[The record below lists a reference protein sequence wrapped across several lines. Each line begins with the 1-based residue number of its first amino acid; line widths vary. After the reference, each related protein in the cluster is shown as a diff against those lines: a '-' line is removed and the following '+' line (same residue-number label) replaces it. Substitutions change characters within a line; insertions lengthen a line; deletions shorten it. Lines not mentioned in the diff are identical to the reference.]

1 MKRTHTTLIA
11 SAILLVAT
19 LTGCGNKQ
27 QIVFEG
33 TLENGAGK
41 VIYIEEMTP
50 DSRLFIDS
58 VTLDSKGHFRYKYD
72 MPYKTFYNLHVS
84 ENDYVVVS
92 PDYGE
97 TIEIAG
103 DYNQLSKSYTLKGGR
118 DSQLLWQLQDYSNQG
133 AEVLSDIVATDS
145 KNRQLLA
152 DGDMSQQEYDHER
165 EITDSIYLAA
175 FAMQQQYIVH
185 FIEDNL
191 GSLTTLIALYKP
203 FNNRPL
209 VDPANSFEFYEAILE
224 GLQETMPDNPHTLHF
239 KNMVERTRFQY
250 VQ

>member
-58 VTLDSKGHFRYKYD
+58 VTLDSKGHFRFKYD

-84 ENDYVVVS
+84 EHDYVVVS

-165 EITDSIYLAA
+165 EVTDSIYLAT
-175 FAMQQQYIVH
+175 FAEQQQYVVH

-191 GSLTTLIALYKP
+191 GSVERAVGDMSDAAINAWNADSVPPSIALLSNTSK
-203 FNNRPL
+203 RC
-209 VDPANSFEFYEAILE
+209 SFRRI
-224 GLQETMPDNPHTLHF
+224 TMPCAVSCTA
-239 KNMVERTRFQY
+239 VI
-250 VQ
+250 

>member
-1 MKRTHTTLIA
+1 MKNRHTILF
-11 SAILLVAT
+11 AILTVTTAALSS
-19 LTGCGNKQ
+19 CGNKQ
-27 QIVFEG
+27 QIVIQG
-33 TLENGAGK
+33 TLADGAGK

-58 VTLDSKGHFRYKYD
+58 ITLDSKGRFRFRYD

-84 ENDYVVVS
+84 ENDYVVLL

-97 TIEIAG
+97 VIEITG
-103 DYNQLSKSYTLKGGR
+103 DYNQLSKSYTLKGGM

-133 AEVLSDIVATDS
+133 AEVLSDIVATDN

-165 EITDSIYLAA
+165 EVTDSIYLAA
-175 FAMQQQYIVH
+175 FAQQQQYIVH

-209 VDPANSFEFYEAILE
+209 IDPSDSFEFYEAVVE
-224 GLQETMPDNPHTLHF
+224 GLQEELPDNPHTLHF

-250 VQ
+250 AQ